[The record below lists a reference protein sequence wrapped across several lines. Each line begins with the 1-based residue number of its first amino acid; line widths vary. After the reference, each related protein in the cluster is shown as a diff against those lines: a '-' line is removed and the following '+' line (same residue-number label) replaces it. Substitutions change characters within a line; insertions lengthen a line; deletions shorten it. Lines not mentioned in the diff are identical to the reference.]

1 MAVRKTAV
9 TMAKLSLQL
18 KLGQQLTMTPQLQQ
32 AIRLLQLPVLEL
44 NAQLQEALETNIMLE
59 QEEPTE
65 SSESQQS
72 TEEATV
78 VEGTD
83 SDQGDWEHLYGSGRS
98 NENWS
103 GSDQPQIDLPDTSNE
118 SLQDH
123 LLWQLEMDDLSPRE
137 AVIGQAIV
145 DSINDDGYLI
155 DSIENIIKT
164 LSTDANFT
172 LIEAEAVL
180 ERVQMLDPAGV
191 GGRDLAE
198 CIAIQLQQLN
208 PTEPGRN
215 LAIRIAREDLD
226 MIAEHQYSTLRRS
239 FGVSDE
245 ELDTAIALIRSCH
258 PRPGSA
264 IQSSIAQYVIP
275 DVYVRKQDG
284 QWVVDVNRSIAPRLR
299 VNQAY
304 ADMLRSNGSHAML
317 RTQLQ
322 EARWLVRSL
331 EIRHDTL
338 LRVAMSIVKRQVQFF
353 EHGEE
358 AMKPMI
364 LKDIAEEL
372 EMHESTISRVTT
384 NKFMHT
390 PRGVLEFRY
399 FFSSQLSASD
409 GTEQSSTSVRARIKR
424 LIGQENPAK
433 PLSDSKIT
441 KLLEEEGIQVARR
454 TVAKYRE
461 AMNILPSGERRER
474 PVKR

>member
-1 MAVRKTAV
+1 MAVRKTAA

-18 KLGQQLTMTPQLQQ
+18 KLGQSLTMTPQLQQ

-44 NAQLQEALETNIMLE
+44 NTQLQEALETNVMLE
-59 QEEPTE
+59 QEEPADSNE
-65 SSESQQS
+65 SSQTNED
-72 TEEATV
+72 TPV
-78 VEGTD
+78 VAGTD
-83 SDQGDWEHLYGSGRS
+83 SEQGDWEQLYGSGRN
-98 NENWS
+98 NETWS
-103 GSDQPQIDLPDTSNE
+103 GGDQPQVDVPDTSGE

-137 AVIGQAIV
+137 AVIGQALV

-155 DSIENIIKT
+155 DSVENITKT
-164 LSTDANFT
+164 LSDDANFT
-172 LIEAEAVL
+172 VAEVSAVL
-180 ERVQMLDPAGV
+180 DRVQLLDPAGV

-198 CIAIQLQQLN
+198 CIEIQLEQLDSA
-208 PTEPGRN
+208 EPGRK
-215 LAIRIAREDLD
+215 LAIRIARDDLD
-226 MIAEHQYSTLRRS
+226 MIAEHQYSMLRRRLS
-239 FGVSDE
+239 VSDE
-245 ELDTAIALIRSCH
+245 ELDIAIALIRSCQ
-258 PRPGSA
+258 PRPGAA
-264 IQSSIAQYVIP
+264 IQANTAQYVTP

-284 QWVVDVNRSIAPRLR
+284 RWVIDVNRGIAPRLK

-304 ADMLRSNGSHAML
+304 ADMLKGNGSHAML

-338 LRVAMSIVKRQVQFF
+338 LRVAMSIVERQVEFF

-364 LKDIAEEL
+364 LKDVAEEL

-390 PRGVLEFRY
+390 PRGVFEFRY
-399 FFSSQLSASD
+399 FFSSQLGASD
-409 GTEQSSTSVRARIKR
+409 GTEQSSTGVRARIKR

-441 KLLEEEGIQVARR
+441 KLLEEEGVNVARR

-461 AMNILPSGERRER
+461 AMNILPSSERRER
-474 PVKR
+474 PDKR